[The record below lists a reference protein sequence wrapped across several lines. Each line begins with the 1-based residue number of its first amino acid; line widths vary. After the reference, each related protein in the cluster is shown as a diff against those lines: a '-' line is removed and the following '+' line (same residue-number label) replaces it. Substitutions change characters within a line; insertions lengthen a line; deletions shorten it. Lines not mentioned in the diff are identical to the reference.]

1 MFSFIPL
8 PYKLLIIVFL
18 LAGAL
23 SVGYVKGLEKSKQV
37 IAEYEAKANAQIA
50 ELEKKN
56 SEISNKVITEYVD
69 KVRTVKEKEY
79 VYRDQAQTVVPS
91 RAELSSGWVYLHDA
105 SAKGLPAVPARSA
118 DETSSGIKDNV
129 ALGTIVTNYSVC
141 IQNAQQ
147 LAGLQQWLNDT
158 KAAVDKANAE
168 QEGK

>member
-118 DETSSGIKDNV
+118 DEASSGIKDNV
-129 ALGTIVTNYSVC
+129 ALGTIVGNYSVC

-147 LAGLQQWLNDT
+147 LTGLQRWINDT

>member
-1 MFSFIPL
+1 MFRFIPL

-50 ELEKKN
+50 SLEKKN
-56 SEISNKVITEYVD
+56 NEISNKVVTEYVD

>member
-50 ELEKKN
+50 SLEKKN
-56 SEISNKVITEYVD
+56 NEISNKVVTEYVD

-91 RAELSSGWVYLHDA
+91 RAELSSGWVYLHD
-105 SAKGLPAVPARSA
+105 SSTQGLPAVPARSA
-118 DETSSGIKDNV
+118 DETSSGIKDTV
-129 ALGTIVTNYSVC
+129 ALATIVTNYSVC

>member
-50 ELEKKN
+50 SLEKKN
-56 SEISNKVITEYVD
+56 NEISNKVVTEYVD

-118 DETSSGIKDNV
+118 DEASSGIKDNV
-129 ALGTIVTNYSVC
+129 ALGTIVGNYSVC

-147 LAGLQQWLNDT
+147 LTGLQRWINDT

>member
-23 SVGYVKGLEKSKQV
+23 SVGYVKGLEKSKQ
-37 IAEYEAKANAQIA
+37 ILAEYEAKANAQIA

-118 DETSSGIKDNV
+118 DEASSGIKDTV
-129 ALGTIVTNYSVC
+129 ALETIVGNYSVC

-147 LAGLQQWLNDT
+147 LAGLQRWINDT